1 MAKSWSVHWE
11 TTEQTLPVR
20 GALLWQKWP
29 GSGTPAELDHQVLPG
44 RDMAF
49 LVTQEDPEGVT
60 AGGCQLATFLTAKR
74 GFLEGPTEQ
83 QTSIASMRRK
93 RYTRTHTVQFLCHIK

>member
-1 MAKSWSVHWE
+1 MGDKKRRRKSTGQRELSRFCPDMAKSWSAHWG

-60 AGGCQLATFLTAKR
+60 AGGCQLATLLTAK
-74 GFLEGPTEQ
+74 
-83 QTSIASMRRK
+83 
-93 RYTRTHTVQFLCHIK
+93 